1 MDNQTSY
8 DDRIL
13 SSPITSFIDLLSRA
27 AFFLCQGS
35 IIAIL
40 IIVFS
45 SIITR
50 YFFNYV
56 LEWSD
61 EVVSYIFICSVFFG
75 MAEIMRRR
83 EHISVDLL
91 LSGIS
96 KRKYSFLELFILIVS
111 LLWCIVMG
119 WQAWAV
125 VVNAFK
131 YGITS
136 SSLLRFPLYI
146 SYSFLSIGLTLLTLQ
161 ILAQIRRTLSGIMN
175 ASSSPA

>member
-1 MDNQTSY
+1 
-8 DDRIL
+8 
-13 SSPITSFIDLLSRA
+13 
-27 AFFLCQGS
+27 
-35 IIAIL
+35 
-40 IIVFS
+40 
-45 SIITR
+45 
-50 YFFNYV
+50 
-56 LEWSD
+56 
-61 EVVSYIFICSVFFG
+61 
-75 MAEIMRRR
+75 MRRR